1 MTDTTDDIAE
11 EISFQS
17 FEDDCKLLGSL
28 LNDILQREV
37 GHQFMETVE
46 RKRILAQ
53 SACNMRMAGIEDT
66 AELLEKQLASE
77 ISKMTLEEALTLA
90 RAFSHYLNLMGVAE
104 THHRVRKVR
113 NMAHLS
119 KSCDD
124 IFNQLIQGGVPTEE
138 LYNTVCKQ
146 EVEIV
151 LTAHPTQ
158 LNRRTLQYKHI
169 RIAHL
174 LEFNER
180 PDLSHEDR
188 EMLIEDLVR
197 EITAIWQTDELRR
210 HKPTPVD
217 EARAGLHI
225 VEQSLWKAIPH
236 YLRRVS
242 NALKKHTGRP
252 LPLICTPIKFGSWMG
267 GDRDG
272 NPNVTAKVTR
282 DVSLLSRWM
291 AIDLYI
297 REIDSLRFELSM
309 NGCSDRLSRL
319 AHEILEKGE
328 NCHGKMSFGCPL
340 LEKLTNGNS
349 LEGHIP
355 KTERERG
362 PYECKRVPWKDQGK
376 PREVH
381 FGPWNGPLFDQ
392 VGTIEAAKED
402 TKNGGTMFTAI
413 PRFIQKMGCA
423 LRGCTGMILGAPS
436 WIEGPPELPE
446 GRSEDIPSIS
456 TRVGGAAGGVGLHK
470 ERAWCTG
477 EAETSSED
485 RHESWSQPLNRNQS
499 KHYSQIAPSLPTQLP
514 AGADLP
520 SCTDCNDGDSQYPT
534 LEFPGTDYMPLNCQ
548 DGQGS
553 SSSDSSSLDPSYKSQ
568 NKFGNGNLATGSNSL
583 ASTTNLQSAVMPRSG
598 SFSSSQLL
606 AQRKLFGESQIG
618 RSSFQKLLEPSL
630 PQRPGI
636 APYRIVLGNVKEKL
650 MKTRR
655 RLELLLEDLPCDHDP
670 WDYYETSD
678 QLVEPLLLCYE
689 SLQSCGAGV
698 LADGRLADLIRRVAT
713 FGMILMKLDLRQES
727 GRHAE
732 TLDAITKYL
741 DMGVYSEWDEDRK
754 LDFLT
759 RELKGKRPL
768 VPPTIEVAPDV
779 KEVLDTFRVAAELG
793 SDSLGAY
800 VISMASNASD
810 VLAVELL
817 QKDARLAV
825 SGELGRPCPGGT
837 LRVVPLFET
846 VKDLRAAGSVI
857 RKLLSIDW
865 YREHVIKNH
874 NGHQEVMVGYSDSGK
889 DAGRFT
895 AAWELYKAQ
904 EGVVAACNEYSIKVT
919 LFHGRGGS
927 IGRGGGPTYLAIQSQ
942 PPGSVMGTLRSTEQ
956 GEMVQ
961 AKFGLPQTAVRQL
974 EIYTTAVLIATLR
987 PPFPPREEKWRNIM
1001 EEISKISCQNYRST
1015 VYDNPEFLAY
1025 FNEATPQA
1033 ELGFLNIGSRPARRK
1048 SSTGIGHLRAIPWI
1062 FAWTQTRFVLPAWL
1076 GVGAG
1081 LKGAF
1086 EKGYTEDL
1094 KAMYKEWPF
1103 FQSTIDLIEMVLGKA
1118 DIPIAKHYDEVLVS
1132 ESRRE
1137 LGAELRKE
1145 LLTSEKYV
1153 LMVSE
1158 HEKLS
1163 ENNRSLRRLI
1173 ESRLPY
1179 LNPINM
1185 LQVEILRRLRRDDD
1199 NLKLRDALLIT
1210 INGIAAGMR
1219 NTG

>member
-17 FEDDCKLLGSL
+17 FEDDCRLLGSL
-28 LNDILQREV
+28 LKDVLQREA
-37 GHQFMETVE
+37 GPQFMEKLE
-46 RKRILAQ
+46 RNRVLAQ
-53 SACNMRMAGIEDT
+53 SACNMRLAAIDNMAEV
-66 AELLEKQLASE
+66 LEEQLALE
-77 ISKMTLEEALTLA
+77 MSKMTLEEALTLA
-90 RAFSHYLNLMGVAE
+90 RAFSHYLTLMGIAE
-104 THHRVRKVR
+104 THHRVRKTR
-113 NMAHLS
+113 NVAHLS

-124 IFNQLIQGGVPTEE
+124 IFNQLVQGGVPPDE
-138 LYNTVCKQ
+138 LYDTVCKQ

-158 LNRRTLQYKHI
+158 INRRTLQYKHI

-174 LEFNER
+174 LEFNDR
-180 PDLSHEDR
+180 TDLGHEDR

-197 EITAIWQTDELRR
+197 EITSIWQTDELRR

-217 EARAGLHI
+217 EAKAGLHI
-225 VEQSLWKAIPH
+225 VEQSLWKAVPH

-242 NALKKHTGRP
+242 SALKKHTGKP
-252 LPLICTPIKFGSWMG
+252 LPLTCTPIKFGAWMG

-297 REIDSLRFELSM
+297 RELDTLRFELSM
-309 NGCSDRLSRL
+309 NCCNDRLSRL
-319 AHEILEKGE
+319 AHEILE
-328 NCHGKMSFGCPL
+328 
-340 LEKLTNGNS
+340 
-349 LEGHIP
+349 
-355 KTERERG
+355 R
-362 PYECKRVPWKDQGK
+362 
-376 PREVH
+376 
-381 FGPWNGPLFDQ
+381 
-392 VGTIEAAKED
+392 
-402 TKNGGTMFTAI
+402 
-413 PRFIQKMGCA
+413 
-423 LRGCTGMILGAPS
+423 
-436 WIEGPPELPE
+436 
-446 GRSEDIPSIS
+446 
-456 TRVGGAAGGVGLHK
+456 
-470 ERAWCTG
+470 
-477 EAETSSED
+477 ETSAED
-485 RHESWSQPLNRNQS
+485 QHESWNQPENWSHLKHQSQQV
-499 KHYSQIAPSLPTQLP
+499 PSLPTQLP
-514 AGADLP
+514 AGAGLP
-520 SCTDCNDGDSQYPT
+520 SCTECKDGESQYPRVE
-534 LEFPGTDYMPLNCQ
+534 LPGRNYMPSNHK
-548 DGQGS
+548 DGQVS
-553 SSSDSSSLDPSYKSQ
+553 STPDPSFSDS
-568 NKFGNGNLATGSNSL
+568 NNSL
-583 ASTTNLQSAVMPRSG
+583 RKKLSLESLANANSPSAVTSRSA

-606 AQRKLFGESQIG
+606 AQRKIFSESQIG
-618 RSSFQKLLEPSL
+618 RTSFQKLLEPSL
-630 PQRPGI
+630 SQRPTI
-636 APYRIVLGNVKEKL
+636 APYRIVLGHVKDTL
-650 MKTRR
+650 VKTRK
-655 RLELLLEDLPCDHDP
+655 RLELLLEDLPCEYDS

-678 QLVEPLLLCYE
+678 QLLEPLLLCHE
-689 SLQSCGAGV
+689 SLQSCGSGV

-713 FGMILMKLDLRQES
+713 FGMNLMKLDLRQES
-727 GRHAE
+727 GRHAD
-732 TLDAITKYL
+732 TIDAITRYL
-741 DMGVYSEWDEDRK
+741 DMGTYSEWDEEKR
-754 LDFLT
+754 LEFLT

-768 VPPTIEVAPDV
+768 VPLTIEVPPDV

-846 VKDLRAAGSVI
+846 VKDLREAGSVI

-865 YREHVIKNH
+865 YRESTSSRNH

-904 EGVVAACNEYSIKVT
+904 EDVVSACNEYGIKVT

-961 AKFGLPQTAVRQL
+961 AKFGIPQTAVRQL
-974 EIYTTAVLIATLR
+974 EIYTTAVLLATLR
-987 PPFPPREEKWRNIM
+987 PPLPPREEKWRNLM
-1001 EEISKISCQNYRST
+1001 EEISQISCDSYRST
-1015 VYDNPEFLAY
+1015 VYENPEFLAY
-1025 FNEATPQA
+1025 FHEATPQA
-1033 ELGFLNIGSRPARRK
+1033 ELGFLNIGSRPTRRK
-1048 SSTGIGHLRAIPWI
+1048 SSGGIGHLRAIPWV

-1081 LKGAF
+1081 LKGVC
-1086 EKGYTEDL
+1086 EKGHTEEI

-1103 FQSTIDLIEMVLGKA
+1103 FQCTIDLIEMVLGKA
-1118 DIPIAKHYDEVLVS
+1118 DINIAKHYDEVLVS
-1132 ESRRE
+1132 GNRRK
-1137 LGAELRKE
+1137 LGAELRTE
-1145 LLTSEKYV
+1145 LLTTEKYV
-1153 LMVSE
+1153 LVVTG

-1163 ENNRSLRRLI
+1163 ENNRSLQRLI

-1179 LNPINM
+1179 LNPMNT

-1199 NLKLRDALLIT
+1199 NHKLRDALLIT

>member
-11 EISFQS
+11 EISFQN
-17 FEDDCKLLGSL
+17 FDDDCNLLGSL
-28 LNDILQREV
+28 LNDVLQREV
-37 GHQFMETVE
+37 GGKFMEKVE
-46 RKRILAQ
+46 RNRTLAQ
-53 SACNMRMAGIEDT
+53 SACNMRMAGIEDM

-90 RAFSHYLNLMGVAE
+90 RAFSHYLNLMGIAE

-113 NMAHLS
+113 NVVPLS

-124 IFNQLIQGGVPTEE
+124 IFNQLVQGGVPPDE
-138 LYNTVCKQ
+138 LYETVCKQ

-158 LNRRTLQYKHI
+158 INRRTLQYKHI

-174 LEFNER
+174 LDYNDR
-180 PDLSHEDR
+180 SDLAFEDR

-197 EITAIWQTDELRR
+197 EITSIWQTDELRR
-210 HKPTPVD
+210 YKPTPVE
-217 EARAGLHI
+217 EAKAGKLL
-225 VEQSLWKAIPH
+225 ESLWKAVPH

-252 LPLICTPIKFGSWMG
+252 LPLTCTPIKFGSWMG

-272 NPNVTAKVTR
+272 NPNVTAKVTK

-297 REIDSLRFELSM
+297 READSIRFELSM
-309 NGCSDRLSRL
+309 NRCSDRLLKL
-319 AHEILEKGE
+319 AHEILEE
-328 NCHGKMSFGCPL
+328 
-340 LEKLTNGNS
+340 
-349 LEGHIP
+349 
-355 KTERERG
+355 
-362 PYECKRVPWKDQGK
+362 
-376 PREVH
+376 
-381 FGPWNGPLFDQ
+381 
-392 VGTIEAAKED
+392 
-402 TKNGGTMFTAI
+402 
-413 PRFIQKMGCA
+413 
-423 LRGCTGMILGAPS
+423 
-436 WIEGPPELPE
+436 
-446 GRSEDIPSIS
+446 
-456 TRVGGAAGGVGLHK
+456 
-470 ERAWCTG
+470 
-477 EAETSSED
+477 ETSSD
-485 RHESWSQPLNRNQS
+485 VRHETWNQSLNR
-499 KHYSQIAPSLPTQLP
+499 SQTKLHGQQAPTIPTHLP
-514 AGADLP
+514 ARADLP
-520 SCTDCNDGDSQYPT
+520 SCTECNDGESQYIRV
-534 LEFPGTDYMPLNCQ
+534 EFPSTDNKTLNRQ
-548 DGQGS
+548 DLRQNLRVSLQNGNSPNS
-553 SSSDSSSLDPSYKSQ
+553 SSAQSPVTPRSSSF
-568 NKFGNGNLATGSNSL
+568 N
-583 ASTTNLQSAVMPRSG
+583 
-598 SFSSSQLL
+598 SSQLL
-606 AQRKLFGESQIG
+606 
-618 RSSFQKLLEPSL
+618 
-630 PQRPGI
+630 
-636 APYRIVLGNVKEKL
+636 
-650 MKTRR
+650 
-655 RLELLLEDLPCDHDP
+655 
-670 WDYYETSD
+670 
-678 QLVEPLLLCYE
+678 
-689 SLQSCGAGV
+689 
-698 LADGRLADLIRRVAT
+698 
-713 FGMILMKLDLRQES
+713 
-727 GRHAE
+727 
-732 TLDAITKYL
+732 
-741 DMGVYSEWDEDRK
+741 
-754 LDFLT
+754 
-759 RELKGKRPL
+759 
-768 VPPTIEVAPDV
+768 VAPDV

-846 VKDLRAAGSVI
+846 VKDLRGAGAVI
-857 RKLLSIDW
+857 RRLLSIDW
-865 YREHVIKNH
+865 YREHIIKSH

-904 EGVVAACNEYSIKVT
+904 EDVVAASNEYGIKVT

-974 EIYTTAVLIATLR
+974 EIHTTAVLLATLR
-987 PPFPPREEKWRNIM
+987 PPLPPREEKWRNLM
-1001 EEISKISCQNYRST
+1001 EEISKISCQNYRSV
-1015 VYDNPEFLAY
+1015 VYENPEFLSY
-1025 FNEATPQA
+1025 FHEATPQA
-1033 ELGFLNIGSRPARRK
+1033 ELGFLNIGSRPTRRK
-1048 SSTGIGHLRAIPWI
+1048 SSTGIGHLRAIPWV

-1081 LKGAF
+1081 LQGVC
-1086 EKGYTEDL
+1086 EKGHTDDL

-1103 FQSTIDLIEMVLGKA
+1103 FQSTIDLIEMILGKA

-1132 ESRRE
+1132 KSRQE
-1137 LGAELRKE
+1137 LGSKLRKE
-1145 LLTSEKYV
+1145 LLTAEKNV
-1153 LMVSE
+1153 LVVSG

-1179 LNPINM
+1179 LNPMNM
-1185 LQVEILRRLRRDDD
+1185 LQVEILKRLRCDDD
-1199 NLKLRDALLIT
+1199 NHKLRDALLIT

>member
-17 FEDDCKLLGSL
+17 FDDDCRLLGSL
-28 LNDILQREV
+28 LNDVLQREV
-37 GHQFMETVE
+37 GTQFMEKVE
-46 RKRILAQ
+46 RNRTVAQ
-53 SACNMRMAGIEDT
+53 SACNLRMAGVDDT
-66 AELLEKQLASE
+66 AQLLDNQLASE
-77 ISKMTLEEALTLA
+77 ISNMTLDEAFTLA
-90 RAFSHYLNLMGVAE
+90 RAFSHYLNLMGIAE
-104 THHRVRKVR
+104 THHRVRKAR
-113 NMAHLS
+113 NVAPLS

-124 IFNQLIQGGVPTEE
+124 IFNQLVQGGVHPDE
-138 LYNTVCKQ
+138 LYQTVCKQ

-158 LNRRTLQYKHI
+158 INRRTLQYKHI

-174 LEFNER
+174 LDYNDR
-180 PDLSHEDR
+180 PDLGIEDR

-197 EITAIWQTDELRR
+197 EITSIWQTDELRR

-217 EARAGLHI
+217 EARAGLNI
-225 VEQSLWKAIPH
+225 VEQSLWKAVPH

-242 NALKKHTGRP
+242 NALKKHTGKP
-252 LPLICTPIKFGSWMG
+252 LPLTCTPIKFGSWMG

-297 REIDSLRFELSM
+297 REVDSLRFELSM
-309 NGCSDRLSRL
+309 NRCSDRLSKL
-319 AHEILEKGE
+319 AHEILEE
-328 NCHGKMSFGCPL
+328 
-340 LEKLTNGNS
+340 
-349 LEGHIP
+349 
-355 KTERERG
+355 
-362 PYECKRVPWKDQGK
+362 
-376 PREVH
+376 
-381 FGPWNGPLFDQ
+381 
-392 VGTIEAAKED
+392 
-402 TKNGGTMFTAI
+402 
-413 PRFIQKMGCA
+413 
-423 LRGCTGMILGAPS
+423 
-436 WIEGPPELPE
+436 
-446 GRSEDIPSIS
+446 
-456 TRVGGAAGGVGLHK
+456 
-470 ERAWCTG
+470 
-477 EAETSSED
+477 ETSFDD
-485 RHESWSQPLNRNQS
+485 RHESWNQS
-499 KHYSQIAPSLPTQLP
+499 LSRSQMKLHSQQAPPLPRQLP
-514 AGADLP
+514 ARADLP
-520 SCTDCNDGDSQYPT
+520 SCTECSGGGSQYPR
-534 LEFPGTDYMPLNCQ
+534 LDLPGKDYKQLNRQ

-553 SSSDSSSLDPSYKSQ
+553 SSDSLFQNLRMSLPNGSSANSSS
-568 NKFGNGNLATGSNSL
+568 A
-583 ASTTNLQSAVMPRSG
+583 QSAMMPRSA
-598 SFSSSQLL
+598 SFNSSQIL
-606 AQRKLFGESQIG
+606 AQRKLFAESQMG
-618 RSSFQKLLEPSL
+618 RSSFQKLLEPRVS
-630 PQRPGI
+630 QIPGI
-636 APYRIVLGNVKEKL
+636 SPYRIVLGNVKDKL
-650 MKTRR
+650 MKTQR
-655 RLELLLEDLPCDHDP
+655 RLELLLEDLPCEYDSC
-670 WDYYETSD
+670 DYYETSD
-678 QLVEPLLLCYE
+678 QILEPLLLCYD
-689 SLQSCGAGV
+689 SLQSCASGV

-713 FGMILMKLDLRQES
+713 FGIVLMKLDLRQES
-727 GRHAE
+727 ARHAE
-732 TLDAITKYL
+732 TLDAITRYL
-741 DMGVYSEWDEDRK
+741 DMGTYSEWDEEKK
-754 LDFLT
+754 LEFLA

-768 VPPTIEVAPDV
+768 VPPSIEAFQSYHHFDWKLPDGMAMEEMDIEGQIWENSLKHNMVEVAPDV

-825 SGELGRPCPGGT
+825 SGELGR
-837 LRVVPLFET
+837 
-846 VKDLRAAGSVI
+846 S
-857 RKLLSIDW
+857 LSW
-865 YREHVIKNH
+865 WN
-874 NGHQEVMVGYSDSGK
+874 VMVGYSDSGK

-904 EGVVAACNEYSIKVT
+904 EDVVAACNEYGIKVT

-974 EIYTTAVLIATLR
+974 EIYTTAVLLATLR
-987 PPFPPREEKWRNIM
+987 PPLPPREEKWRNLM
-1001 EEISKISCQNYRST
+1001 EEISKISCQNYRSV
-1015 VYDNPEFLAY
+1015 VYENPEFLAY
-1025 FNEATPQA
+1025 FHEATPQA
-1033 ELGFLNIGSRPARRK
+1033 ELGFLNIGSRPTRRK
-1048 SSTGIGHLRAIPWI
+1048 SSTGIGHLRAIPWV

-1081 LKGAF
+1081 LQGVC
-1086 EKGYTEDL
+1086 EKGHTDDL

-1137 LGAELRKE
+1137 LGSKLRRE
-1145 LLTSEKYV
+1145 LLTAGKHV
-1153 LMVSE
+1153 LVVSG

-1185 LQVEILRRLRRDDD
+1185 LQVEILKRLRCDDD
-1199 NLKLRDALLIT
+1199 NHKLRDALLIT

>member
-17 FEDDCKLLGSL
+17 FDDDCCPFRYFRTREEREKGKEKKL
-28 LNDILQREV
+28 
-37 GHQFMETVE
+37 
-46 RKRILAQ
+46 
-53 SACNMRMAGIEDT
+53 
-66 AELLEKQLASE
+66 
-77 ISKMTLEEALTLA
+77 
-90 RAFSHYLNLMGVAE
+90 
-104 THHRVRKVR
+104 VRKAR
-113 NMAHLS
+113 SMTHLS

-124 IFNQLIQGGVPTEE
+124 IFNQLLQSGISAEE
-138 LYNTVCKQ
+138 LYDTVCKQ

-158 LNRRTLQYKHI
+158 INRRTLQYKHI

-174 LEFNER
+174 LDYNDR
-180 PDLSHEDR
+180 PDLTHEDR

-197 EITAIWQTDELRR
+197 EITSIWQTDELRR

-217 EARAGLHI
+217 EARAGLNI
-225 VEQSLWKAIPH
+225 VEQSLWKALPH

-242 NALKKHTGRP
+242 TALKKHTGKP
-252 LPLICTPIKFGSWMG
+252 LPLTCMPIRFGSWMG

-291 AIDLYI
+291 AVDLYI
-297 REIDSLRFELSM
+297 REVDSLRFELSM
-309 NGCSDRLSRL
+309 VQCSDRLL
-319 AHEILEKGE
+319 KVANDIL
-328 NCHGKMSFGCPL
+328 
-340 LEKLTNGNS
+340 
-349 LEGHIP
+349 
-355 KTERERG
+355 
-362 PYECKRVPWKDQGK
+362 
-376 PREVH
+376 
-381 FGPWNGPLFDQ
+381 
-392 VGTIEAAKED
+392 IE
-402 TKNGGTMFTAI
+402 
-413 PRFIQKMGCA
+413 
-423 LRGCTGMILGAPS
+423 
-436 WIEGPPELPE
+436 
-446 GRSEDIPSIS
+446 
-456 TRVGGAAGGVGLHK
+456 
-470 ERAWCTG
+470 
-477 EAETSSED
+477 ETSSED
-485 RHESWSQPLNRNQS
+485 HHESWNQPASRSQTKFPR
-499 KHYSQIAPSLPTQLP
+499 KSLPTQLP
-514 AGADLP
+514 PRADLP
-520 SCTDCNDGDSQYPT
+520 ACTECNDGESQYPK
-534 LEFPGTDYMPLNCQ
+534 LELPGTDYMPFNRQEAL
-548 DGQGS
+548 GS
-553 SSSDSSSLDPSYKSQ
+553 SYSESSSQDINHGLPKTT
-568 NKFGNGNLATGSNSL
+568 GNGSVANSSGS
-583 ASTTNLQSAVMPRSG
+583 PRA
-598 SFSSSQLL
+598 SFSSAQLV
-606 AQRKLFGESQIG
+606 AQRKLFAESKIG

-636 APYRIVLGNVKEKL
+636 APYRIVLGNVKDKL
-650 MKTRR
+650 MRTRR
-655 RLELLLEDLPCDHDP
+655 RLELLLEDLPCEYDQ
-670 WDYYETSD
+670 WDYYETTD
-678 QLVEPLLLCYE
+678 QLLDPLLLCYE

-713 FGMILMKLDLRQES
+713 FGMVLMKLDLRQES
-727 GRHAE
+727 GRHAD

-741 DMGVYSEWDEDRK
+741 EMGTYSEWDEEKK
-754 LDFLT
+754 LEFLT

-779 KEVLDTFRVAAELG
+779 KEVLDAFRVAAELG

-846 VKDLRAAGSVI
+846 VKDLRGAGSVI

-865 YREHVIKNH
+865 YREHIIKNH

-904 EGVVAACNEYSIKVT
+904 EDVVAACNDFGIKVT

-961 AKFGLPQTAVRQL
+961 AKFGLPHTAIRQL
-974 EIYTTAVLIATLR
+974 EIYTTAVLLATLR
-987 PPFPPREEKWRNIM
+987 PPHPPREEKWRNVM

-1015 VYDNPEFLAY
+1015 VYENPEFLAY
-1025 FNEATPQA
+1025 FHEATPQA
-1033 ELGFLNIGSRPARRK
+1033 ELGFLNIGSRPTRRK
-1048 SSTGIGHLRAIPWI
+1048 SSTGIGHLRAIPWV

-1081 LKGAF
+1081 LKGAC
-1086 EKGYTEDL
+1086 EKGFTEDL

-1137 LGAELRKE
+1137 LGAELRSE
-1145 LLTSEKYV
+1145 LLTTEKYV
-1153 LMVSE
+1153 LVVSG

-1163 ENNRSLRRLI
+1163 QNNRSLRRLI

-1179 LNPINM
+1179 LNPMNM
-1185 LQVEILRRLRRDDD
+1185 LQVEVLKRLRRDDD
-1199 NLKLRDALLIT
+1199 NNKLRDALLIT

>member
-1 MTDTTDDIAE
+1 MTDITDDIAE
-11 EISFQS
+11 EITFQT

-28 LNDILQREV
+28 LNDVLQREV
-37 GHQFMETVE
+37 GAQVMEKVE
-46 RKRILAQ
+46 RMRVLAQ
-53 SACNMRMAGIEDT
+53 SGSNMRMAGIEDT
-66 AELLEKQLASE
+66 AQLIEKQLASE
-77 ISKMTLEEALTLA
+77 ISVMTLEEALTVA
-90 RAFSHYLNLMGVAE
+90 RAFSHNLNLMGIAE

-113 NMAHLS
+113 SVPHLS

-124 IFNQLIQGGVPTEE
+124 TFNRLIQGGFSSDK
-138 LYNTVCKQ
+138 LYDSVCKQ

-158 LNRRTLQYKHI
+158 INRRTLQYKHI

-174 LEFNER
+174 LEYNDR

-188 EMLIEDLVR
+188 EMFIEDLAR

-225 VEQSLWKAIPH
+225 VEQSLWRAVPH

-242 NALKKHTGRP
+242 TALKKHTGRP
-252 LPLICTPIKFGSWMG
+252 LPLTCTPIKFGSWMG

-282 DVSLLSRWM
+282 DVALLSRWM
-291 AIDLYI
+291 AIDLYV
-297 REIDSLRFELSM
+297 REVDNLRFELSI
-309 NGCSDRLSRL
+309 NSCSDKLSKL
-319 AHEILEKGE
+319 AHEILQKEK
-328 NCHGKMSFGCPL
+328 
-340 LEKLTNGNS
+340 
-349 LEGHIP
+349 
-355 KTERERG
+355 
-362 PYECKRVPWKDQGK
+362 
-376 PREVH
+376 
-381 FGPWNGPLFDQ
+381 
-392 VGTIEAAKED
+392 A
-402 TKNGGTMFTAI
+402 
-413 PRFIQKMGCA
+413 
-423 LRGCTGMILGAPS
+423 
-436 WIEGPPELPE
+436 
-446 GRSEDIPSIS
+446 
-456 TRVGGAAGGVGLHK
+456 
-470 ERAWCTG
+470 
-477 EAETSSED
+477 SED
-485 RHESWSQPLNRNQS
+485 RHESWNQSLNRSQS
-499 KHYSQIAPSLPTQLP
+499 KPYHQQALALPSQLP

-520 SCTDCNDGDSQYPT
+520 SCTECNDGESQYPN
-534 LEFPGTDYMPLNCQ
+534 LEIPRTDYVPQNRQ
-548 DGQGS
+548 DFL
-553 SSSDSSSLDPSYKSQ
+553 SSDFSSTQ
-568 NKFGNGNLATGSNSL
+568 NLQKASGNGVVGSISK
-583 ASTTNLQSAVMPRSG
+583 STSSNNLQTGATPRSA
-598 SFSSSQLL
+598 SFSSTHLL
-606 AQRKLFGESQIG
+606 AQRKLFAESQIG
-618 RSSFQKLLEPSL
+618 RASFQKLLEPSL

-636 APYRIVLGNVKEKL
+636 APYRVFLGHVKEKL

-655 RLELLLEDLPCDHDP
+655 RLELLLEGLPCDQDP
-670 WDYYETSD
+670 CDYYETSE
-678 QLVEPLLLCYE
+678 QLLEPLLLCYE
-689 SLQSCGAGV
+689 SLQSCGSGV

-727 GRHAE
+727 TRHSE

-741 DMGVYSEWDEDRK
+741 DMGIYSEWDEEKK
-754 LDFLT
+754 LEFLT
-759 RELKGKRPL
+759 KELKGKRPL

-779 KEVLDTFRVAAELG
+779 QEVLDTFRVAAELG
-793 SDSLGAY
+793 TDSLGAY

-825 SGELGRPCPGGT
+825 SGELGRPCLGGT

-865 YREHVIKNH
+865 YREHIIKNH

-889 DAGRFT
+889 DSGRFT

-904 EGVVAACNEYSIKVT
+904 EGVVAACNEFGIKVT

-974 EIYTTAVLIATLR
+974 EIYTTAVLLATLC
-987 PPFPPREEKWRNIM
+987 PPQPPREEKWRNLM
-1001 EEISKISCQNYRST
+1001 EEISRISGHHYRST
-1015 VYDNPEFLAY
+1015 VYENPEFLAY
-1025 FNEATPQA
+1025 FQEATPQS
-1033 ELGFLNIGSRPARRK
+1033 ELGFLNIGSRPTRRK
-1048 SSTGIGHLRAIPWI
+1048 SSTGIGHLRAIPWV

-1081 LKGAF
+1081 LNGACDQ
-1086 EKGYTEDL
+1086 GCTEDL

-1118 DIPIAKHYDEVLVS
+1118 DLPIAKHYDEVLVS
-1132 ESRRE
+1132 PSRRE
-1137 LGAELRKE
+1137 LGAELRRE
-1145 LLTSEKYV
+1145 LMTTEKYV
-1153 LMVSE
+1153 LVVSE
-1158 HEKLS
+1158 HGKLS
-1163 ENNRSLRRLI
+1163 ENNRILRRLF

-1179 LNPINM
+1179 LNTINM
-1185 LQVEILRRLRRDDD
+1185 IQVEILRRLRCD
-1199 NLKLRDALLIT
+1199 NENHKLRDALLIT

>member
-1 MTDTTDDIAE
+1 MTDITDDIAE

-17 FEDDCKLLGSL
+17 FEDDCRLLESL
-28 LNDILQREV
+28 LKDVLQREV
-37 GHQFMETVE
+37 GTHFMEKVE
-46 RKRILAQ
+46 KTKVLAQ
-53 SACNMRMAGIEDT
+53 SACNMRMATIEGT
-66 AELLEKQLASE
+66 AELLEKQLATE
-77 ISKMTLEEALTLA
+77 LSKMSLEEALSLA
-90 RAFSHYLNLMGVAE
+90 RAFSHYLTLMGIAE
-104 THHRVRKVR
+104 THHRVTKARSAAK
-113 NMAHLS
+113 LS

-124 IFNQLIQGGVPTEE
+124 TFNQLMQSGVSPDE

-158 LNRRTLQYKHI
+158 INRRTLQYKHI

-174 LEFNER
+174 LEYNDR
-180 PDLSHEDR
+180 PDLGHEDR

-197 EITAIWQTDELRR
+197 EITSIWQTDELRR

-217 EARAGLHI
+217 EARAGLNI
-225 VEQSLWKAIPH
+225 VEQSLWRAVPH

-242 NALKKHTGRP
+242 NALKKHTGKP
-252 LPLICTPIKFGSWMG
+252 LPLTCTPIKFGSWMG

-272 NPNVTAKVTR
+272 NPNVTAKVTK

-297 REIDSLRFELSM
+297 REVDSLRFELSM
-309 NGCSDRLSRL
+309 NQCSVQLSQL
-319 AHEILEKGE
+319 THQILEK
-328 NCHGKMSFGCPL
+328 
-340 LEKLTNGNS
+340 EK
-349 LEGHIP
+349 
-355 KTERERG
+355 
-362 PYECKRVPWKDQGK
+362 
-376 PREVH
+376 
-381 FGPWNGPLFDQ
+381 
-392 VGTIEAAKED
+392 
-402 TKNGGTMFTAI
+402 
-413 PRFIQKMGCA
+413 
-423 LRGCTGMILGAPS
+423 
-436 WIEGPPELPE
+436 
-446 GRSEDIPSIS
+446 
-456 TRVGGAAGGVGLHK
+456 
-470 ERAWCTG
+470 
-477 EAETSSED
+477 SSED
-485 RHESWSQPLNRNQS
+485 RHESWNPPSNWNQI
-499 KHYSQIAPSLPTQLP
+499 KHHGQYAPPLPTQLP
-514 AGADLP
+514 TGAALP
-520 SCTDCNDGDSQYPT
+520 SCTERNDVESHYPR
-534 LEFPGTDYMPLNCQ
+534 LDVPGTEFMPLNRQ
-548 DGQGS
+548 DGKAS
-553 SSSDSSSLDPSYKSQ
+553 SKAEESTCNVSKLSV
-568 NKFGNGNLATGSNSL
+568 NTFGNGNASNSGN
-583 ASTTNLQSAVMPRSG
+583 APVTPRSA

-606 AQRKLFGESQIG
+606 AQRKLFAESQIG
-618 RSSFQKLLEPSL
+618 RTSFQKLLEPSSS
-630 PQRPGI
+630 QKPGL
-636 APYRIVLGNVKEKL
+636 APYRVVLGNVKEKL
-650 MKTRR
+650 SKTQK
-655 RLELLLEDLPCDHDP
+655 RLELLLEELPCEHDP

-678 QLVEPLLLCYE
+678 QLLEPLLLCYD
-689 SLQSCGAGV
+689 SLQSCGSGI

-713 FGMILMKLDLRQES
+713 FGMVLMKLDLRQES
-727 GRHAE
+727 GRHSD
-732 TLDAITKYL
+732 TLDAITRYL
-741 DMGVYSEWDEDRK
+741 DMGTYSEWDEGKK
-754 LDFLT
+754 LEFLS

-779 KEVLDTFRVAAELG
+779 NEVLDTFRVAAELG

-825 SGELGRPCPGGT
+825 AGELGRPCPGGT

-846 VKDLRAAGSVI
+846 VKDLREAGSAI

-865 YREHVIKNH
+865 YRNHIIKNH

-904 EGVVAACNEYSIKVT
+904 EDVVSACNEYGIKVT

-961 AKFGLPQTAVRQL
+961 AKFGLPQMAVRQL
-974 EIYTTAVLIATLR
+974 EIYTTAVLLATLR
-987 PPFPPREEKWRNIM
+987 PPLPPRELKWRNLM
-1001 EEISKISCQNYRST
+1001 EDMSKISCNTYRST
-1015 VYDNPEFLAY
+1015 VYENPEFLAY

-1033 ELGFLNIGSRPARRK
+1033 ELGYLNIGSRPTRRK
-1048 SSTGIGHLRAIPWI
+1048 SSVGIGHLRAIPWI

-1081 LKGAF
+1081 LKGVC
-1086 EKGYTEDL
+1086 EKGHTEDL
-1094 KAMYKEWPF
+1094 RAMYKEWPF

-1132 ESRRE
+1132 KKRQQLGVELRRE
-1137 LGAELRKE
+1137 LLTAEE
-1145 LLTSEKYV
+1145 FV
-1153 LMVSE
+1153 LSVTG

-1179 LNPINM
+1179 LNPMNM
-1185 LQVEILRRLRRDDD
+1185 LQVEILKRLRCDDD
-1199 NLKLRDALLIT
+1199 NTKLRDALLIT

>member
-17 FEDDCKLLGSL
+17 YDDDCKLLGNL
-28 LNDILQREV
+28 FNDVLQREV
-37 GHQFMETVE
+37 GSNFMEKLE
-46 RKRILAQ
+46 RNRILAQ
-53 SACNMRMAGIEDT
+53 SACNMRLAGIENT
-66 AELLEKQLASE
+66 AELVEKQLASE
-77 ISKMTLEEALTLA
+77 ISRMTLEEALTLA
-90 RAFSHYLNLMGVAE
+90 RAFSHYLNLMGIAE
-104 THHRVRKVR
+104 THHRVRKAR
-113 NMAHLS
+113 SMTHLS

-124 IFNQLIQGGVPTEE
+124 IFNQLLQSGVSGEE
-138 LYNTVCKQ
+138 LYNTFCKQ

-158 LNRRTLQYKHI
+158 INRRTLQYKHI

-174 LEFNER
+174 LDYNDR
-180 PDLSHEDR
+180 PDLTHEDR

-197 EITAIWQTDELRR
+197 EVTSIWQTDELRR

-217 EARAGLHI
+217 EARAGLNI
-225 VEQSLWKAIPH
+225 VEQSLWKAVPH

-242 NALKKHTGRP
+242 NALKKHTGKP
-252 LPLICTPIKFGSWMG
+252 LPLTCTPIKFGSWMG

-291 AIDLYI
+291 AVDLYI
-297 REIDSLRFELSM
+297 REVDSLRFELSM
-309 NGCSDRLSRL
+309 TQCSDSLL
-319 AHEILEKGE
+319 KVANDILVE
-328 NCHGKMSFGCPL
+328 
-340 LEKLTNGNS
+340 
-349 LEGHIP
+349 
-355 KTERERG
+355 
-362 PYECKRVPWKDQGK
+362 
-376 PREVH
+376 
-381 FGPWNGPLFDQ
+381 
-392 VGTIEAAKED
+392 EA
-402 TKNGGTMFTAI
+402 
-413 PRFIQKMGCA
+413 Q
-423 LRGCTGMILGAPS
+423 
-436 WIEGPPELPE
+436 
-446 GRSEDIPSIS
+446 
-456 TRVGGAAGGVGLHK
+456 
-470 ERAWCTG
+470 
-477 EAETSSED
+477 
-485 RHESWSQPLNRNQS
+485 HESWNQHTGRSQTKFHR
-499 KHYSQIAPSLPTQLP
+499 HSLPTQLP
-514 AGADLP
+514 ARADLP
-520 SCTDCNDGDSQYPT
+520 ACTECNDGESLYPK
-534 LEFPGTDYMPLNCQ
+534 LELPGTDYMPLGRQ
-548 DGQGS
+548 DGLGS
-553 SSSDSSSLDPSYKSQ
+553 ISESSLQDTNNGLPKPSA
-568 NKFGNGNLATGSNSL
+568 NGSTANS
-583 ASTTNLQSAVMPRSG
+583 SG
-598 SFSSSQLL
+598 SPRGSFTSSQLL
-606 AQRKLFGESQIG
+606 AQRKIFAESKIG

-630 PQRPGI
+630 PQFPGI
-636 APYRIVLGNVKEKL
+636 APYRIVLGNVKDKL
-650 MKTRR
+650 MRTRR
-655 RLELLLEDLPCDHDP
+655 RLELLLEDLPCEYDP
-670 WDYYETSD
+670 WDYYETTD
-678 QLVEPLLLCYE
+678 QLLDRLLLCYE

-713 FGMILMKLDLRQES
+713 FGMVLMKLDLRQES
-727 GRHAE
+727 GRHAD

-741 DMGVYSEWDEDRK
+741 EMGTYSEWDEEKK
-754 LDFLT
+754 LEFLT

-768 VPPTIEVAPDV
+768 VPPTIEVPPDV
-779 KEVLDTFRVAAELG
+779 KEVLDSFRVAAELG

-846 VKDLRAAGSVI
+846 VKDLRGAGSVI

-865 YREHVIKNH
+865 YREHIIKNH
-874 NGHQEVMVGYSDSGK
+874 DSHQEVMVGYSDSGK

-904 EGVVAACNEYSIKVT
+904 EDVVAACNEFGIKVT

-974 EIYTTAVLIATLR
+974 EIYTTAVLLATLR
-987 PPFPPREEKWRNIM
+987 PPQPPREEKWRNVM
-1001 EEISKISCQNYRST
+1001 EEISKISCQNYRNT
-1015 VYDNPEFLAY
+1015 VYENPEFLAY
-1025 FNEATPQA
+1025 FHEATPQA
-1033 ELGFLNIGSRPARRK
+1033 ELGFLNIGSRPTRRK
-1048 SSTGIGHLRAIPWI
+1048 SSTGIGHLRAIPWV

-1081 LKGAF
+1081 LKGAC
-1086 EKGYTEDL
+1086 EKGFTEDL

-1103 FQSTIDLIEMVLGKA
+1103 FQSIIDLIEMVLGKA

-1132 ESRRE
+1132 ENRRE
-1137 LGAELRKE
+1137 LGSELRRE
-1145 LLTSEKYV
+1145 LLTTEKYV
-1153 LMVSE
+1153 LVVSE

-1163 ENNRSLRRLI
+1163 ENNRSLRKLI

-1179 LNPINM
+1179 LNPMNM
-1185 LQVEILRRLRRDDD
+1185 LQVEILKRLRRDED
-1199 NLKLRDALLIT
+1199 NNKLRDALLIT

>member
-1 MTDTTDDIAE
+1 MTDITDDIAE

-17 FEDDCKLLGSL
+17 FDDDCRLLESL
-28 LNDILQREV
+28 LKDVLQREV
-37 GHQFMETVE
+37 GTHFMEKVE
-46 RKRILAQ
+46 KTKVLAQ
-53 SACNMRMAGIEDT
+53 SACNMRMATIEDT
-66 AELLEKQLASE
+66 AELLEKQLATE
-77 ISKMTLEEALTLA
+77 LSKMSLEEALSLA
-90 RAFSHYLNLMGVAE
+90 RAFSHYLNLMGIAE
-104 THHRVRKVR
+104 THHRVTKARSAAKW
-113 NMAHLS
+113 S

-124 IFNQLIQGGVPTEE
+124 TFNQLVQSGVSPDE

-158 LNRRTLQYKHI
+158 INRRTLQYKHI

-174 LEFNER
+174 LEYNDR
-180 PDLSHEDR
+180 PDLGHEDR

-197 EITAIWQTDELRR
+197 EITSIWQTDELRR

-217 EARAGLHI
+217 EARAGLNI
-225 VEQSLWKAIPH
+225 VEQSLWRAVPH

-242 NALKKHTGRP
+242 NALKKHTGKP
-252 LPLICTPIKFGSWMG
+252 LPLTCTPIKFGSWMG

-272 NPNVTAKVTR
+272 NPNVTAKVTK

-297 REIDSLRFELSM
+297 REVDSLRFELSM
-309 NGCSDRLSRL
+309 NQCSVQLSRL
-319 AHEILEKGE
+319 AHQILEK
-328 NCHGKMSFGCPL
+328 
-340 LEKLTNGNS
+340 EK
-349 LEGHIP
+349 
-355 KTERERG
+355 
-362 PYECKRVPWKDQGK
+362 
-376 PREVH
+376 
-381 FGPWNGPLFDQ
+381 
-392 VGTIEAAKED
+392 
-402 TKNGGTMFTAI
+402 
-413 PRFIQKMGCA
+413 
-423 LRGCTGMILGAPS
+423 
-436 WIEGPPELPE
+436 
-446 GRSEDIPSIS
+446 
-456 TRVGGAAGGVGLHK
+456 
-470 ERAWCTG
+470 
-477 EAETSSED
+477 SSED
-485 RHESWSQPLNRNQS
+485 RHENWNGPSNQNQS
-499 KHYSQIAPSLPTQLP
+499 KHHGQHAPPLPTQLP
-514 AGADLP
+514 TGAYLP
-520 SCTDCNDGDSQYPT
+520 SCTECNDVESRYPR
-534 LEFPGTDYMPLNCQ
+534 LDVPGTEFMPLNRQ
-548 DGQGS
+548 DGKAFLKAEESPNNGS
-553 SSSDSSSLDPSYKSQ
+553 KLSIKTS
-568 NKFGNGNLATGSNSL
+568 GNGNASNSGT
-583 ASTTNLQSAVMPRSG
+583 APTTPRSA

-606 AQRKLFGESQIG
+606 AQRKLYAESQIG
-618 RSSFQKLLEPSL
+618 RTSFQKLLEPSSS
-630 PQRPGI
+630 QKPGI

-650 MKTRR
+650 LKTQR
-655 RLELLLEDLPCDHDP
+655 RLELLLEELPCEHDP
-670 WDYYETSD
+670 SDYYETSD
-678 QLVEPLLLCYE
+678 QILEPLLLCYD
-689 SLQSCGAGV
+689 SLQSCGSGI

-713 FGMILMKLDLRQES
+713 FGMVLMKLDLRQES
-727 GRHAE
+727 GRHSD
-732 TLDAITKYL
+732 TLDAITRYL
-741 DMGVYSEWDEDRK
+741 DMGTYSEWDEERK
-754 LDFLT
+754 LEFLT

-825 SGELGRPCPGGT
+825 AGELGRPCPGGT

-846 VKDLRAAGSVI
+846 VKDLREAGSAI

-865 YREHVIKNH
+865 YRNHIIKNH
-874 NGHQEVMVGYSDSGK
+874 NGQQEVMVGYSDSGK

-904 EGVVAACNEYSIKVT
+904 EDVVAACNEYGIKVT

-961 AKFGLPQTAVRQL
+961 AKFGLPQIAVRQL
-974 EIYTTAVLIATLR
+974 EIYTTAVLLATLR
-987 PPFPPREEKWRNIM
+987 PPIHPREQKWRKLM
-1001 EEISKISCQNYRST
+1001 DDISKISCNTYRST
-1015 VYDNPEFLAY
+1015 VYENPEFLAY
-1025 FNEATPQA
+1025 FQEATPQA
-1033 ELGFLNIGSRPARRK
+1033 ELGYLNIGSRPTRRK
-1048 SSTGIGHLRAIPWI
+1048 SSVGIGHLRAIPWI

-1081 LKGAF
+1081 LKGVC
-1086 EKGYTEDL
+1086 ENGHTEDL
-1094 KAMYKEWPF
+1094 RAMYKEWPF
-1103 FQSTIDLIEMVLGKA
+1103 FQSTIDLIEMVIGKA

-1132 ESRRE
+1132 EKRQQLGVELRRE
-1137 LGAELRKE
+1137 LLTAEE
-1145 LLTSEKYV
+1145 FV
-1153 LMVSE
+1153 LSVTG

-1179 LNPINM
+1179 LNPMNM
-1185 LQVEILRRLRRDDD
+1185 LQVEILKRLRHDDD
-1199 NLKLRDALLIT
+1199 NNKLRDALLIT